1 MSSLA
6 STESAP
12 AMNAARKVSTG
23 LVVAAVGVVLGD
35 IGTSPLYAFKEIFI
49 GGYGVAVSP
58 DSIRGVLSL
67 LLWSMIWVVSIKYV
81 MLVTRADN
89 QGEGGVLS
97 LMALARRYVKPG
109 TRRRGLLVTLG
120 LLGAALLYGDSM
132 ITPAVSVLSSIEG
145 LELAYP
151 HLDDKV
157 VPISVVI
164 ILGLFTLQRFGT
176 ERIGKLFGPVM
187 LLWFLTLGVLGL
199 INILKAPAV
208 LEAVNPWWALTFF
221 HHNPGVGITVFSAV
235 TLVLTGAEA
244 LYADLGHFGRPAII
258 RAWTWVAMPALILNY
273 FGQGALL
280 TINGDALRNPF
291 FLMAPDWLLLP
302 LVILASMATVIASQ
316 AVITAAF
323 SLTQQAVRLGYLPR
337 LRIRH
342 TSNHAMSQ
350 IYMPAVNW
358 TVMVG
363 VLLLITLF
371 QSSARLAA
379 AYGVAVTG
387 TMVITSCLMVLI
399 VLKHWRWPIW
409 CGLPLVLAFLVVDV
423 ALFYANLTKFF
434 HGGAVPVVIAIVVF
448 ITMDTWRRG
457 RMRLERAQQDGEPSM
472 DELIHAL
479 KQHPPARIKGCAI
492 YLCGRFNG
500 TPSALRQNL
509 EFNKVLHEQVLLLTV
524 ITDEVPHVPADRR
537 CEARY
542 LGSGVSRLV
551 LHFGFMECT
560 DVPLALKECH
570 SCVAGIDP
578 DKASWFVGREV
589 PLCQNGILHW
599 QQWLFQLMFRNARS
613 PARAF
618 NLPSGRVVEIGGQVM
633 L

>member
-1 MSSLA
+1 MSSQV

-12 AMNAARKVSTG
+12 AMHSAHKVSAG
-23 LVVAAVGVVLGD
+23 LVIAAVGVVLGD
-35 IGTSPLYAFKEIFI
+35 IGTSPLYAFKEIFM
-49 GGYGVAVSP
+49 GGYGVTVSA

-67 LLWSMIWVVSIKYV
+67 LLWSMIWVVSVKYV

-97 LMALARRYVKPG
+97 LMALARRYVRPG
-109 TRRRGLLVTLG
+109 TRRRGVLVTLG

-145 LELAYP
+145 LELPYP
-151 HLDDKV
+151 QLKEQV
-157 VPISVVI
+157 VPISIVI

-176 ERIGKLFGPVM
+176 ERIGKLFGPIM
-187 LLWFLTLGVLGL
+187 LLWFFTLGVLG
-199 INILKAPAV
+199 IVNIIKAPGV
-208 LEAVNPWWALTFF
+208 LEAVNPWWALNFF
-221 HHNPGVGITVFSAV
+221 HHNPGVSLTVFSAV

-280 TINGDALRNPF
+280 STNGNALSNPF
-291 FLMAPDWLLLP
+291 FMMAPSWLLLP
-302 LVILASMATVIASQ
+302 LVALASMATVIASQ

-358 TVMVG
+358 TVMMG

-371 QSSARLAA
+371 QSSERLAA

-387 TMVITSCLMVLI
+387 TMVITSCLMILV
-399 VLKHWRWPIW
+399 VLKHWRWKIW
-409 CGLPLVLAFLVVDV
+409 YGLPLVLGFLVIDV
-423 ALFYANLTKFF
+423 VLFGANLSKFF

-448 ITMDTWRRG
+448 VTMDTWRRG

-524 ITDEVPHVPADRR
+524 ITDEVPHVPAEKR

-578 DKASWFVGREV
+578 EKASWFVGREV

-599 QQWLFQLMFRNARS
+599 QQWLFQFMFRNARS

-618 NLPSGRVVEIGGQVM
+618 QLPADRVVEIGGQVM

>member
-1 MSSLA
+1 MSSLV

-49 GGYGVAVSP
+49 GGYGVTVSP

-67 LLWSMIWVVSIKYV
+67 LLWSMIWVVSVKYV

>member
-1 MSSLA
+1 MSSLV
-6 STESAP
+6 SRESAS
-12 AMNAARKVSTG
+12 AKGLAGKASAG
-23 LVVAAVGVVLGD
+23 LVIAAVGVVLGD
-35 IGTSPLYAFKEIFI
+35 IGTSPLYAFKEIFV
-49 GGYGVAVSP
+49 GGYGVPQSP
-58 DSIRGVLSL
+58 DAIRGVLSL

-89 QGEGGVLS
+89 QGEGGVLA
-97 LMALARRYVKPG
+97 LMALARRFVRPG
-109 TRRRGLLVTLG
+109 TRKRGILITLG
-120 LLGAALLYGDSM
+120 LFGAALLYGDSM
-132 ITPAVSVLSSIEG
+132 ITPAISVLSSIEG

-151 HLDDKV
+151 SLDQWV
-157 VPISVVI
+157 VPISVAI
-164 ILGLFTLQRFGT
+164 IVGLFSVQRFGT
-176 ERIGKLFGPVM
+176 ESIGRTFGPIM
-187 LLWFLTLGVLGL
+187 LLWFLTLSLLGL
-199 INILKAPAV
+199 VSIAKTPEV
-208 LEAVNPWWALTFF
+208 LTAINPWWALTFF
-221 HHNPGVGITVFSAV
+221 HTYPKVGITVFSAV

-280 TINGDALRNPF
+280 SRAPAAINNPF
-291 FLMAPDWLLLP
+291 FMLGPDWLLLP
-302 LVILASMATVIASQ
+302 LVFLASTATIIASQ

-358 TVMVG
+358 TVMFG

-399 VLKHWRWPIW
+399 VSRHWRWPLWYSI
-409 CGLPLVLAFLVVDV
+409 PLLLAFFAVDAV
-423 ALFYANLTKFF
+423 LFYANLVKFF
-434 HGGAVPVVIAIVVF
+434 HGGAVPVVIAVAVF
-448 ITMDTWRRG
+448 IIMDTWRRG
-457 RMRLERAQQDGEPSM
+457 RLQLERAQQDGEPSM

-479 KQHPPARIKGCAI
+479 KQYPPARIKGCGI
-492 YLCGRFNG
+492 YLCGRYNG

-524 ITDEVPHVPADRR
+524 ITDEVPHVPIKKR

-578 DKASWFVGREV
+578 DKACWFVGRET
-589 PLCQNGILHW
+589 PLCRDGVMHW
-599 QQWLFQLMFRNARS
+599 QQWIFQLMFRNARS

-618 NLPSGRVVEIGGQVM
+618 RLPSKRVIEIGGQVK